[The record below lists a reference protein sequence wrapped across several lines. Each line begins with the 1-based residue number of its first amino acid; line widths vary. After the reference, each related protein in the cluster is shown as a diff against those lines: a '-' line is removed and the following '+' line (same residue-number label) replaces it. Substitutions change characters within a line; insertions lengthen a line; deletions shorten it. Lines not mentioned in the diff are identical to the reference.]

1 MSVVCQM
8 MMELGKN
15 VLARRE
21 LSTVYLVMLKVVV
34 PQSMA
39 VCLFSPIVPRN
50 TLSYFHINCNS
61 ISSDAVTYEEDI
73 IEDEQQVDE
82 AEEPDDDEDEM
93 ADFIVEEDEIDGN
106 GQVVRCGS
114 LCSYLLPTSWC
125 LYDSV
130 NSK

>member
-21 LSTVYLVMLKVVV
+21 LSTVYLVTLKVAAL
-34 PQSMA
+34 QQA
-39 VCLFSPIVPRN
+39 FCLFPPIVPRN
-50 TLSYFHINCNS
+50 SLSYFHINCNS

-114 LCSYLLPTSWC
+114 LCSYLLPTS
-125 LYDSV
+125 
-130 NSK
+130 

>member
-1 MSVVCQM
+1 MVCQM

-39 VCLFSPIVPRN
+39 VCLFSPIFPRN

-114 LCSYLLPTSWC
+114 LCSYLLPTS
-125 LYDSV
+125 
-130 NSK
+130 